1 MAEALTAQTEFAFEM
16 TCLHF
21 GNQEVESTFPMR
33 NSIVKYLMGI
43 HGVRDS
49 YFNYCSVNKVL
60 HK

>member
-33 NSIVKYLMGI
+33 NSGPILFRSWI
-43 HGVRDS
+43 
-49 YFNYCSVNKVL
+49 
-60 HK
+60 